1 MAPFV
6 DIIKWGS
13 AALPIIS
20 EAGKLYQA
28 IKNKDTA
35 QDDRVSSKNE
45 KQIEANKEIDKRS
58 DRLIQIGHGF
68 LPEHLKDTAEIPEVI
83 KFKNDV
89 MALVIAARTA
99 FESFL
104 PLLTK

>member
-1 MAPFV
+1 MAPYI

-20 EAGKLYQA
+20 EAGKLWQA
-28 IKNKDTA
+28 IQDKEKAKDSDT
-35 QDDRVSSKNE
+35 E
-45 KQIEANKEIDKRS
+45 IGANKEIDKRS

-68 LPEHLKDTAEIPEVI
+68 LPEHLKNTAEIPEVI
-83 KFKNDV
+83 RFKNDLT
-89 MALVIAARTA
+89 ALVIAARTA